1 MVMVA
6 KLGHFFH
13 LIVTTVLLF
22 LIAVPF
28 IPLILSS
35 FSAGWRWPEMIP
47 DVFTAR
53 AWQYVFS
60 GSAGTWAAIG
70 NSLQIA
76 FSVTAINFALAIPA
90 ADALARRKFKGKW
103 IVDGMLFAPI
113 IIPPFVAVM
122 GMHMTFIRFGLTES
136 VIGVI
141 LAHVAP
147 TLPYMIR
154 ALIVS
159 YSTLGLQWEEQ
170 ARMLGAGRYQ
180 RFWYVVLPHL
190 LPGIAAGASLSILI
204 SLSQYLITFLVGGGQ
219 VMTLPLILFPFISG
233 GDPAVGS
240 AYTLI
245 FAGMAV
251 FALWGMDLLLKRY
264 YAKRMTIHM

>member
-1 MVMVA
+1 MVMGA
-6 KLGHFFH
+6 KFGHFLH
-13 LIVTTVLLF
+13 RIVTSLLLI

-28 IPLILSS
+28 IPLVLSS
-35 FSAGWRWPEMIP
+35 FSAGWRWPEVIP
-47 DVFTAR
+47 DVFTIR

-60 GSAGTWAAIG
+60 VNAGTWAAFG

-76 FSVTAINFALAIPA
+76 FAVTLFNMVFAIPA
-90 ADALARRKFKGKW
+90 ADALARAKFKGKR
-103 IVDGMLFAPI
+103 IIEGMLFAPI

-122 GMHMTFIRFGLTES
+122 GMHMTFIRLGLTES

-147 TLPYMIR
+147 TLPYMLR

-159 YSTLGLQWEEQ
+159 YSTLGFQWEEQ

-190 LPGIAAGASLSILI
+190 LPGMAAGASLSVLI

-219 VMTLPLILFPFISG
+219 VMTLPIILFPFISG

-240 AYTLI
+240 TYTLI
-245 FAGMAV
+245 FAAMAAL
-251 FALWGMDLLLKRY
+251 ALWGMDILLKRY
-264 YAKRMTIHM
+264 YGKRITVHV